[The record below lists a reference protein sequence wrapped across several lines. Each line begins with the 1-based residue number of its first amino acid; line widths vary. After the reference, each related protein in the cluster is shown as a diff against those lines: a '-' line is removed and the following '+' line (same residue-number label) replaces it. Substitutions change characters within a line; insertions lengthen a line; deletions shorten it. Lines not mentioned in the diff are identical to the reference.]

1 MRKNWPY
8 FIVASFL
15 NAVLITGAFI
25 EFKLRGIAGTAI
37 PAPQPTWY
45 EINPLV
51 FTGGIFLISFLV
63 IMGIVV
69 LSDLVRATGKTREIP
84 TSRDKLSN
92 VKREIKS
99 PLQSVTWNLEPVT
112 GNQ

>member
-25 EFKLRGIAGTAI
+25 EFKLRGIAGAEI

-51 FTGGIFLISFLV
+51 FTSGVFLISFLV
-63 IMGIVV
+63 IMGIIVIK
-69 LSDLVRATGKTREIP
+69 DLVGGISK
-84 TSRDKLSN
+84 KLHSFN
-92 VKREIKS
+92 E
-99 PLQSVTWNLEPVT
+99 NLANPQP
-112 GNQ
+112 GQLAIDNRQ

>member
-25 EFKLRGIAGTAI
+25 EFKLRGIAGAETS
-37 PAPQPTWY
+37 APQSTWY

-63 IMGIVV
+63 IMGIIGVKNLAV
-69 LSDLVRATGKTREIP
+69 IIKNLLLQVTRY
-84 TSRDKLSN
+84 KLQG
-92 VKREIKS
+92 VH
-99 PLQSVTWNLEPVT
+99 
-112 GNQ
+112 

>member
-25 EFKLRGIAGTAI
+25 EFKVRGIAGSEI
-37 PAPQPTWY
+37 PTLQPTWY

-63 IMGIVV
+63 IMGIIIIK
-69 LSDLVRATGKTREIP
+69 DLVGGISKKLHSFNESLATPQPGQLAI
-84 TSRDKLSN
+84 DN
-92 VKREIKS
+92 G
-99 PLQSVTWNLEPVT
+99 Q
-112 GNQ
+112 

>member
-25 EFKLRGIAGTAI
+25 EFKLRGIAGTEI

-45 EINPLV
+45 KINPLV
-51 FTGGIFLISFLV
+51 FTGGVFLLSFLV
-63 IMGIVV
+63 IMTIIGIRN
-69 LSDLVRATGKTREIP
+69 LVIIIKGLLLQVTRY
-84 TSRDKLSN
+84 KLQG
-92 VKREIKS
+92 VH
-99 PLQSVTWNLEPVT
+99 
-112 GNQ
+112 

>member
-25 EFKLRGIAGTAI
+25 EFKLRGIAGAEI

-51 FTGGIFLISFLV
+51 FTSGIFLISFLV
-63 IMGIVV
+63 IMGIIIIK
-69 LSDLVRATGKTREIP
+69 DLVGGISKKLHSFNQSLATPQASQLAIDNR
-84 TSRDKLSN
+84 
-92 VKREIKS
+92 
-99 PLQSVTWNLEPVT
+99 Q
-112 GNQ
+112 

>member
-25 EFKLRGIAGTAI
+25 EFKLRGIAGPEI

-51 FTGGIFLISFLV
+51 FTSGIFLISFLL
-63 IMGIVV
+63 IMGCIIIK
-69 LSDLVRATGKTREIP
+69 DLVGGISKKLHSFNESLAKPQP
-84 TSRDKLSN
+84 TA
-92 VKREIKS
+92 
-99 PLQSVTWNLEPVT
+99 VTNPFDVA
-112 GNQ
+112 

>member
-8 FIVASFL
+8 FIVASFF

-25 EFKLRGIAGTAI
+25 EFKLRGIAGTEI

-63 IMGIVV
+63 IMGIVIIK
-69 LSDLVRATGKTREIP
+69 DLVGGISKKLHAPQPPKEGEISLHAIAATG
-84 TSRDKLSN
+84 N
-92 VKREIKS
+92 
-99 PLQSVTWNLEPVT
+99 W
-112 GNQ
+112 